1 MSTDPNEHMNFVNL
15 TPHTAEVLDASGE
28 LIKEVKPSGKV
39 GLAIGEP
46 AKIMNVPPPQSGV
59 AYIVLPALT
68 EASDRDDLLSIELD
82 QAQRTRRGNVQA
94 HICYW
99 DGELAN

>member
-1 MSTDPNEHMNFVNL
+1 MNFVNL
-15 TPHTAEVLDASGE
+15 TPHTAEVLDENGE

-46 AKIMNVPPPQSGV
+46 ANLMNVPPPSSGI

-68 EASDRDDLLSIELD
+68 EASDRDDLVSIQLD
-82 QAQRTRRGNVQA
+82 EAHRTRRGNVQA
-94 HICYW
+94 HVCYW
-99 DGELAN
+99 KGEAA